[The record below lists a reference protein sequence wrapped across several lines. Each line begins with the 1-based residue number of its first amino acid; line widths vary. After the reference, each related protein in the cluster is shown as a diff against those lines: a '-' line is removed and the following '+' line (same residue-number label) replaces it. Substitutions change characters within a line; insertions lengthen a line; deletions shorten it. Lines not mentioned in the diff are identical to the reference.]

1 MTRFGYTLM
10 TEQSGPRE
18 LVRYAQ
24 AADRLGF
31 DFAVSSDHYFPWLD
45 EQGHASYAWSLL
57 GAVAQATE
65 RLDLM
70 TYVTCPTVRYH
81 PVVVAQKAATLGL
94 LSDNR
99 FTLGLGSGE
108 NLNEHVVGERWP
120 AVGERH
126 DMLEESLEIIRAL
139 LAGERL
145 TWQGVHFRVDSAKV
159 WDLPEER
166 VEIGVAVSGGQSVS
180 RFAPLADHLVA
191 VQPEADLVEQWDEV
205 RNAAGVAGARSRK
218 VGQIPISWDP
228 DRERA
233 VARAHEQFRWFGGGW
248 HVNADLPTTEAFD
261 AASQFVRPEDVAES
275 IPCGPDLD
283 AIVEAVSAYWEAG
296 FTDVALVQVG
306 DEGQQRFL
314 DEAAGPLLDKLRAAA
329 PSA

>member
-18 LVRYAQ
+18 LVRYA
-24 AADRLGF
+24 ADAERVGF
-31 DFAVSSDHYFPWLD
+31 DFEVSSDHFFPWIE
-45 EQGHASYAWSLL
+45 EQGHAPYAWSVL
-57 GAVAQATE
+57 GAVSQVTS
-65 RLDLM
+65 RVDLM

-81 PVVVAQKAATLGL
+81 PAVVAQKAATLGV
-94 LSDNR
+94 LSGGR
-99 FTLGLGSGE
+99 FTLGLGAGE

-126 DMLEESLEIIRAL
+126 DMLEEAIEVIRSLLE
-139 LAGERL
+139 GERL
-145 TWQGVHFRVDSAKV
+145 TYDGVHFRTDSAQL
-159 WDLPEER
+159 WDLPEDP
-166 VEIGVAVSGGQSVS
+166 VEIAVAVSGAQSIS

-191 VQPEADLVEQWDEV
+191 TDPESSLIQRWNDAHD
-205 RNAAGVAGARSRK
+205 GPSRAI
-218 VGQIPISWDP
+218 GQIPISWDP
-228 DRERA
+228 DPE
-233 VARAHEQFRWFGGGW
+233 VATQRAHEQFRWFAGGW

-261 AASQFVRPEDVAES
+261 AATQYVRPEDVAQS

-296 FTDVALVQVG
+296 FTDIALVQVG
-306 DEGQQRFL
+306 DAAQQRFL

-329 PSA
+329 PALES